1 MTETFVWKDK
11 FHWHEAY
18 GMSDV
23 PSNARSVAYI
33 VWDHTDKYG
42 KRGFPGMDI
51 LTAKTKLS
59 ERQVSRNLQ
68 TNQKAG
74 WLDLVVS
81 GSSMGNGRKSEYN
94 LAYPVG
100 YVDHKLNHP
109 TLMSGGDDGKPEP
122 PDTDVID
129 HPTLMSEP
137 PDTDV
142 CPTESLSNPRTDPP
156 PLTSADEEDDIS
168 SLYDDEINMDAG
180 DTETLRSVRLTEL
193 LEKGFGQSARTDAEH
208 QELLDAGFTYVD
220 GPRFSINGGP
230 TGGWTDPSPEAC
242 ARRWELVDA
251 HRVRLQKEAAQ
262 RRAAD
267 TAAEWRRREERRRI
281 ELEAGFEHERQRE
294 AERAQRRVKA
304 EALYLDELK
313 SIEWVS
319 RNWDRFE
326 KYCAAEGVNLERQF
340 ALAQRAQ
347 DRATSSPFG
356 LFKSMVANGVDPGSS
371 SSGWDTACAS
381 PSSGHAWQE

>member
-33 VWDHTDKYG
+33 VWDHTDKFG

-94 LAYPVG
+94 LAYPSG
-100 YVDHKLNHP
+100 YVDHKLDHP

-122 PDTDVID
+122 PDTDVIN

-142 CPTESLSNPRTDPP
+142 CPTESLSNPRSDPP
-156 PLTSADEEDDIS
+156 PLSSEDKEDDLS
-168 SLYDDEINMDAG
+168 YLYEQEINT
-180 DTETLRSVRLTEL
+180 DTGAAETY
-193 LEKGFGQSARTDAEH
+193 AE
-208 QELLDAGFTYVD
+208 QW
-220 GPRFSINGGP
+220 S
-230 TGGWTDPSPEAC
+230 
-242 ARRWELVDA
+242 
-251 HRVRLQKEAAQ
+251 
-262 RRAAD
+262 
-267 TAAEWRRREERRRI
+267 AAEWRRREETRRVEAEARAERDREYEAKRAQSQA
-281 ELEAGFEHERQRE
+281 ELEALF
-294 AERAQRRVKA
+294 
-304 EALYLDELK
+304 LTELK
-313 SIEWVS
+313 SIDWVS
-319 RNWDRFE
+319 NNWAAFE
-326 KYCAAEGVNLERQF
+326 KFCDDENVKPARRLS
-340 ALAQRAQ
+340 LAQRAR
-347 DRATSSPFG
+347 DKSTSSPFG
-356 LFKSMVANGVDPGSS
+356 LFKSMIRNGTPGSP
-371 SSGWDTACAS
+371 SSGRDTSCAS
-381 PSSGHAWQE
+381 PTSGHAWQE

>member
-1 MTETFVWKDK
+1 
-11 FHWHEAY
+11 
-18 GMSDV
+18 MSDV

-33 VWDHTDKYG
+33 VWDHTDKFG

-100 YVDHKLNHP
+100 YVDHKLDHQ

-129 HPTLMSEP
+129 HQTLMSEP

-142 CPTESLSNPRTDPP
+142 CPTESLSNPRSDPP
-156 PLTSADEEDDIS
+156 PLTSEDEEDDLS
-168 SLYDDEINMDAG
+168 YLYEQEINTDAG
-180 DTETLRSVRLTEL
+180 DTETLRYVRITEL
-193 LEKGFGQSARTDAEH
+193 LDKGFARSARTEAEN

-230 TGGWTDPSPEAC
+230 TGGWTDPSPEAF
-242 ARRWELVDA
+242 ARRRSLVDA
-251 HRVRLQKEAAQ
+251 HRAQ
-262 RRAAD
+262 RLAV
-267 TAAEWRRREERRRI
+267 RRCKWEEM
-281 ELEAGFEHERQRE
+281 QRVE
-294 AERAQRRVKA
+294 AEARAERDRQFEAKRAQRQA
-304 EALYLDELK
+304 QTEIDNLAELK

-326 KYCAAEGVNLERQF
+326 KYCATEGVNLERQL

-347 DRATSSPFG
+347 EKATSSPFG
-356 LFKSMVANGVDPGSS
+356 LFKSMVNNGVDPGSS
-371 SSGWDTACAS
+371 ISSWDTACAS
-381 PSSGHAWQE
+381 PASGHAWQE

>member
-1 MTETFVWKDK
+1 MTEAFVWKDK

-33 VWDHTDKYG
+33 VWDHTDKFG

-100 YVDHKLNHP
+100 YVDHKLDHP
-109 TLMSGGDDGKPEP
+109 TLMSDGDDGKPKP

-156 PLTSADEEDDIS
+156 PLSREEEDDDIS
-168 SLYDDEINMDAG
+168 SLYDDEINMDAE
-180 DTETLRSVRLTEL
+180 DAEILRYVRLTEL
-193 LEKGFGQSARTDAEH
+193 VNEGNYGKALNDDER
-208 QELLDAGFTYVD
+208 QELTDAGFTYIAGRHTRHD
-220 GPRFSINGGP
+220 GY
-230 TGGWTDPSPEAC
+230 TYTVGGWEDPTPEEY
-242 ARRWELVDA
+242 ARRKNA
-251 HRVRLQKEAAQ
+251 MSKH
-262 RRAAD
+262 
-267 TAAEWRRREERRRI
+267 
-281 ELEAGFEHERQRE
+281 RE
-294 AERAQRRVKA
+294 AEDQAHAASVKA
-304 EALYLDELK
+304 EAVRAEAERNRRKAEAEASTLAELK
-313 SIEWVS
+313 ALPWIAKVAWT
-319 RNWDRFE
+319 DYE
-326 KYCAAEGVNLERQF
+326 KFCAAQNVDLDRQL

-347 DRATSSPFG
+347 EKATSSPFG
-356 LFKSMVANGVDPGSS
+356 LFKSMVNNGVDPGSS

-381 PSSGHAWQE
+381 PTSGHAWQE